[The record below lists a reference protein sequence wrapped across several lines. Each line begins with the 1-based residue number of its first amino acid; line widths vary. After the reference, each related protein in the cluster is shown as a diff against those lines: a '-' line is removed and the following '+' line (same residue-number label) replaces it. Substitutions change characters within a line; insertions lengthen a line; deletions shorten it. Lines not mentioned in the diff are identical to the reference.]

1 MRFATKL
8 ISAIALAVKR
18 MRDFDPKYSPYFEV
32 FFFSF
37 AAGMKERV
45 FDLTDILTEQQ
56 YFY

>member
-1 MRFATKL
+1 
-8 ISAIALAVKR
+8 